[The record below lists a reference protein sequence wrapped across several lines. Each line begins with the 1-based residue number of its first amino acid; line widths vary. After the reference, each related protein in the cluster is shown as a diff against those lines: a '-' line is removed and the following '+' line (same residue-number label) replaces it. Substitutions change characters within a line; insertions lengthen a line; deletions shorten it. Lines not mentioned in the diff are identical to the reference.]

1 MAKIHSV
8 RMLIGAHAY
17 AAIQH
22 DVSCQTD
29 IRLSPGKSAQAS
41 LREYARELRADIAN
55 KQALAD
61 LACAAADHLD
71 REKQVSDLRQ
81 RRAARGDSDPLARL
95 RHHVDSAIAAGSEPV
110 VNKES

>member
-8 RMLIGAHAY
+8 RMLIGANAY
-17 AAIQH
+17 AVILH
-22 DVSCQTD
+22 DDSCQTD

-41 LREYARELRADIAN
+41 LREYARELRADIAK

-71 REKQVSDLRQ
+71 REKQVSEWIIQ
-81 RRAARGDSDPLARL
+81 RRAA
-95 RHHVDSAIAAGSEPV
+95 
-110 VNKES
+110 KESRLQT

>member
-8 RMLIGAHAY
+8 RMLIGAHGY
-17 AAIQH
+17 AVIKH
-22 DVSCQTD
+22 DDSCQTD

-41 LREYARELRADIAN
+41 LREYARELRADIAK

-71 REKQVSDLRQ
+71 REKQ
-81 RRAARGDSDPLARL
+81 RAALLERLA
-95 RHHVDSAIAAGSEPV
+95 AQG
-110 VNKES
+110 ES